1 MKSKKEIKKIA
12 EKCISIEVNEAK
24 NLINKIDDNFVDVV
38 NVLYQTRGRIII
50 TAIGK
55 SANISNKIVATLNS
69 TGTSAIF
76 VHAAE
81 ALHGDLGVI
90 KSEDIIICISNSG
103 NTNEIKLL
111 VSQIRNLSNKLI
123 AITGN
128 PSSFLAK
135 YSDYVL
141 DVGVEKEACIN
152 NLAPTSSTTNQLI
165 IGDAI
170 AVSLLYCNGFT
181 KKDFAKYHPGGTLG
195 KRISISLE
203 DLVNES
209 NFVTVN
215 HNDSL
220 QKVIFEISNKCKG
233 ATAVVKNKNLLGII
247 TDGDLRRMLQ
257 RTSDITKIKAK
268 DIMSSNPKTLDKKV
282 LAYDGLLYMQKN
294 KINQIIVTSN
304 TDYIGIVHINEI
316 LKQELV

>member
-1 MKSKKEIKKIA
+1 MMPKKAPIKM
-12 EKCISIEVNEAK
+12 
-24 NLINKIDDNFVDVV
+24 
-38 NVLYQTRGRIII
+38 
-50 TAIGK
+50 
-55 SANISNKIVATLNS
+55 
-69 TGTSAIF
+69 
-76 VHAAE
+76 H
-81 ALHGDLGVI
+81 
-90 KSEDIIICISNSG
+90 
-103 NTNEIKLL
+103 
-111 VSQIRNLSNKLI
+111 
-123 AITGN
+123 
-128 PSSFLAK
+128 
-135 YSDYVL
+135 
-141 DVGVEKEACIN
+141 
-152 NLAPTSSTTNQLI
+152 
-165 IGDAI
+165 
-170 AVSLLYCNGFT
+170 CNGFT

-195 KRISISLE
+195 KRISISLG

-247 TDGDLRRMLQ
+247 TDGDLRRMLH
-257 RTSDITKIKAK
+257 RTSDITNIKAK

>member
-1 MKSKKEIKKIA
+1 MKSKREIKKIA
-12 EKCISIEVNEAK
+12 QKCISIEVNEAK

-69 TGTSAIF
+69 TGTPAIF

-90 KSEDIIICISNSG
+90 NSEDTIICISNSG

-111 VSQIRNLSNKLI
+111 ISQIRSLSNKLI

-128 PSSFLAK
+128 SSSFLAK
-135 YSDYVL
+135 QADYVL

-170 AVSLLYCNGFT
+170 AVALLYCNGFT

-203 DLVNES
+203 DLLSES

>member
-12 EKCISIEVNEAK
+12 QKCISIEVNEAK
-24 NLINKIDDNFVDVV
+24 SLINKIDDNFVDVV
-38 NVLYQTRGRIII
+38 NVLYQTKGRIII

-69 TGTSAIF
+69 TGTPAIF
-76 VHAAE
+76 VHASE

-90 KSEDIIICISNSG
+90 KSDDIIICISNSG

-111 VSQIRNLSNKLI
+111 VSQISNLSNKLI

-128 PSSFLAK
+128 SSSFLAK
-135 YSDYVL
+135 QANYVL
-141 DVGVEKEACIN
+141 DVGVAKEACIN

-181 KKDFAKYHPGGTLG
+181 KRDFAMYHPGGTLG
-195 KRISISLE
+195 KRMSISLE
-203 DLVNES
+203 DLLSES
-209 NFVTVN
+209 SFVTVK
-215 HNDSL
+215 HDDSL

-233 ATAVVKNKNLLGII
+233 ATAVVKNKKLLGII

-257 RTSDITKIKAK
+257 KTSNITKIKAK
-268 DIMSSNPKTLDKKV
+268 DIMSSNPKTLEKKV

-304 TDYIGIVHINEI
+304 NDYIGIVHINEI

>member
-1 MKSKKEIKKIA
+1 M
-12 EKCISIEVNEAK
+12 
-24 NLINKIDDNFVDVV
+24 
-38 NVLYQTRGRIII
+38 
-50 TAIGK
+50 
-55 SANISNKIVATLNS
+55 
-69 TGTSAIF
+69 
-76 VHAAE
+76 
-81 ALHGDLGVI
+81 
-90 KSEDIIICISNSG
+90 
-103 NTNEIKLL
+103 
-111 VSQIRNLSNKLI
+111 
-123 AITGN
+123 
-128 PSSFLAK
+128 
-135 YSDYVL
+135 
-141 DVGVEKEACIN
+141 
-152 NLAPTSSTTNQLI
+152 
-165 IGDAI
+165 
-170 AVSLLYCNGFT
+170 
-181 KKDFAKYHPGGTLG
+181 G

-203 DLVNES
+203 DLVSES

-220 QKVIFEISNKCKG
+220 QKVIFEITNKCKG

-257 RTSDITKIKAK
+257 KTSDITKIKAK

>member
-1 MKSKKEIKKIA
+1 MKSKREIKKIA
-12 EKCISIEVNEAK
+12 QKCISIEVDEAK
-24 NLINKIDDNFVDVV
+24 NLVNKIDDNFVDVV
-38 NVLYQTRGRIII
+38 NVLYQTRGRVII

-69 TGTSAIF
+69 TGTPAIF

-90 KSEDIIICISNSG
+90 NSEDTIICISNSG

-111 VSQIRNLSNKLI
+111 ISQIRSLSNKLI

-128 PSSFLAK
+128 SSSFLAK
-135 YSDYVL
+135 QADYVL

-170 AVSLLYCNGFT
+170 AVALLYCNGFT

-203 DLVNES
+203 DLVSES

-247 TDGDLRRMLQ
+247 TDGDLRRMLH
-257 RTSDITKIKAK
+257 RTSDITNIKAK

>member
-1 MKSKKEIKKIA
+1 MKSKREIKKIA
-12 EKCISIEVNEAK
+12 QKCISIEVNEAK
-24 NLINKIDDNFVDVV
+24 NLKKKIDDNFVDVV
-38 NVLYQTRGRIII
+38 NVLHQTKGRIII

-69 TGTSAIF
+69 TGTPAIF

-170 AVSLLYCNGFT
+170 AVALLYCNDFT

-203 DLVNES
+203 DLVSES

>member
-1 MKSKKEIKKIA
+1 MKSKREIKKIA
-12 EKCISIEVNEAK
+12 QKCISIEVDEAK

-38 NVLYQTRGRIII
+38 NVLYQTRGRVII

-69 TGTSAIF
+69 TGTPAIF

-90 KSEDIIICISNSG
+90 NSEDTIICISNSG

-111 VSQIRNLSNKLI
+111 ISQIRSLSNKLI

-128 PSSFLAK
+128 SSSFLAK
-135 YSDYVL
+135 QADYVL

-170 AVSLLYCNGFT
+170 AVALLYCNGFT

-203 DLVNES
+203 DLVSES
-209 NFVTVN
+209 SFVTVN

>member
-1 MKSKKEIKKIA
+1 MKSKREIKKIA
-12 EKCISIEVNEAK
+12 QKCISIEVDEAK
-24 NLINKIDDNFVDVV
+24 NLVNKIDDNFVDVV
-38 NVLYQTRGRIII
+38 NVLYQTRGRVII

-69 TGTSAIF
+69 TGTPAIF

-90 KSEDIIICISNSG
+90 NREDTIICISNSG

-111 VSQIRNLSNKLI
+111 ISQIRSLSNKLI

-128 PSSFLAK
+128 SSSFLAK
-135 YSDYVL
+135 QADYVL

-170 AVSLLYCNGFT
+170 AVALLYCNGFT

-203 DLVNES
+203 DLVSES

>member
-1 MKSKKEIKKIA
+1 MKSKREIKKIA
-12 EKCISIEVNEAK
+12 QKCISIEVDEAK

-38 NVLYQTRGRIII
+38 NVLYQTRGRVII

-69 TGTSAIF
+69 TGTPAIF

-90 KSEDIIICISNSG
+90 NSEDTIICISNSG
-103 NTNEIKLL
+103 NTNEVKLL
-111 VSQIRNLSNKLI
+111 ISQIRSLSNKLI

-128 PSSFLAK
+128 SSSFLAK
-135 YSDYVL
+135 QADYVL

-170 AVSLLYCNGFT
+170 AVALLYCNGFT

-203 DLVNES
+203 DLVSES

>member
-1 MKSKKEIKKIA
+1 MKSKREIKKIA
-12 EKCISIEVNEAK
+12 QKCISIEVDEAK

-38 NVLYQTRGRIII
+38 NVLYQTRGRVII

-69 TGTSAIF
+69 TGTPAIF

-90 KSEDIIICISNSG
+90 NSEDTIICISNSG
-103 NTNEIKLL
+103 NTNEVKLL
-111 VSQIRNLSNKLI
+111 ISQIRSLSNKLI

-128 PSSFLAK
+128 SSSFLAK
-135 YSDYVL
+135 QADYVL

-170 AVSLLYCNGFT
+170 AVALLYCNDFT

-203 DLVNES
+203 DLVSES

>member
-12 EKCISIEVNEAK
+12 QKCISIEVNEAK
-24 NLINKIDDNFVDVV
+24 NLIKKIDDNFVDVI

-69 TGTSAIF
+69 TGTPAIF
-76 VHAAE
+76 VHATE
-81 ALHGDLGVI
+81 AFHGDLGVI
-90 KSEDIIICISNSG
+90 KNEDTIICISNSG

-128 PSSFLAK
+128 SSSFLAK
-135 YSDYVL
+135 QADYVL

-170 AVSLLYCNGFT
+170 AVSLLYCNDFT
-181 KKDFAKYHPGGTLG
+181 KRDFAKYHPGGTLG

-203 DLVNES
+203 DLVSES
-209 NFVTVN
+209 SFVTVN
-215 HNDSL
+215 HNDNL

-233 ATAVVKNKNLLGII
+233 ATAVVKNKKLLGII

-257 RTSDITKIKAK
+257 KTSNITKIKAK
-268 DIMSSNPKTLDKKV
+268 DIMSSNPKTLEKKV

-304 TDYIGIVHINEI
+304 NDYIGLVHINEI
-316 LKQELV
+316 LNQELV

>member
-1 MKSKKEIKKIA
+1 MKSKREIKKIA
-12 EKCISIEVNEAK
+12 QKCISIEVDEAK

-38 NVLYQTRGRIII
+38 NVLYQTRGRVII

-69 TGTSAIF
+69 TGTPAIF

-90 KSEDIIICISNSG
+90 NSEDTIICISNSG
-103 NTNEIKLL
+103 NTNEVKLL
-111 VSQIRNLSNKLI
+111 ISQIRSLSNKLI

-128 PSSFLAK
+128 SSSFLAK
-135 YSDYVL
+135 QADYVL

-170 AVSLLYCNGFT
+170 AVALLYCNDFT

-203 DLVNES
+203 DLVSES

-304 TDYIGIVHINEI
+304 TEYIGIVHINEI

>member
-1 MKSKKEIKKIA
+1 MKSKREIKKIA
-12 EKCISIEVNEAK
+12 QKCISIEVNEAK

-69 TGTSAIF
+69 TGTPAIF

-128 PSSFLAK
+128 SSSFLAK
-135 YSDYVL
+135 QSDYVL

-203 DLVNES
+203 DLLNES
-209 NFVTVN
+209 SFVTVN

-233 ATAVVKNKNLLGII
+233 ATAVVKNKKLLGII

-257 RTSDITKIKAK
+257 K
-268 DIMSSNPKTLDKKV
+268 
-282 LAYDGLLYMQKN
+282 Q
-294 KINQIIVTSN
+294 VTS
-304 TDYIGIVHINEI
+304 
-316 LKQELV
+316 LKFKQKISCLRVLKL

>member
-1 MKSKKEIKKIA
+1 MKSKREIKKIA
-12 EKCISIEVNEAK
+12 QKCISIEVDEAK
-24 NLINKIDDNFVDVV
+24 NLVNKIDDNFVDVV
-38 NVLYQTRGRIII
+38 NVLYQTRGRVII

-69 TGTSAIF
+69 TGTPAIF

-90 KSEDIIICISNSG
+90 NSEDTIICISNSG

-111 VSQIRNLSNKLI
+111 ISQIRSLSNKLI

-128 PSSFLAK
+128 SSSFLAK
-135 YSDYVL
+135 QADYVL

-170 AVSLLYCNGFT
+170 AVALLYCNDFT

-203 DLVNES
+203 DLVSES

-247 TDGDLRRMLQ
+247 TDGDLRRMLH
-257 RTSDITKIKAK
+257 RTSDITNIKAK

>member
-1 MKSKKEIKKIA
+1 MKSKREIKKIA
-12 EKCISIEVNEAK
+12 QKCISIEVDEAK

-38 NVLYQTRGRIII
+38 NVLYQTRGRVII

-69 TGTSAIF
+69 TGTPAIF

-90 KSEDIIICISNSG
+90 NSEDTIICISNSG

-111 VSQIRNLSNKLI
+111 ISQIRSLSNKLI

-128 PSSFLAK
+128 SSSFLAK
-135 YSDYVL
+135 QADYVL
-141 DVGVEKEACIN
+141 DVGVEMEACIN

-170 AVSLLYCNGFT
+170 AVALLYCNGFT

-257 RTSDITKIKAK
+257 RSSDITKIKAK
-268 DIMSSNPKTLDKKV
+268 DIMSSNPKTLDTKV
-282 LAYDGLLYMQKN
+282 LAYDALLYMQKN

>member
-12 EKCISIEVNEAK
+12 QNCISIEVNEAK
-24 NLINKIDDNFVDVV
+24 SLINKIDDNFVEII
-38 NVLYQTRGRIII
+38 NVLYKVSGRIIV

-69 TGTSAIF
+69 TGTPSIF

-81 ALHGDLGVI
+81 AVHGDLGVI
-90 KSEDIIICISNSG
+90 KNEDIIICISNSG
-103 NTNEIKLL
+103 NTDEIKLL
-111 VSQIRNLSNKLI
+111 VSQIRDLPNKLI

-128 PSSFLAK
+128 SSSFLAK
-135 YSDYVL
+135 HSDYIL

-152 NLAPTSSTTNQLI
+152 NLAPTSSTTNQLV

-170 AVSLLYCNGFT
+170 AVSLLFCNDFS
-181 KKDFAKYHPGGTLG
+181 KKDFAKFHPGGTLG
-195 KRISISLE
+195 KRISISL
-203 DLVNES
+203 DNLISES
-209 NFVTVN
+209 SFVTVN
-215 HNDSL
+215 YNDDL

-233 ATAVVKNKNLLGII
+233 ATAVVQNKNLLGII

-257 RTSDITKIKAK
+257 KTSDITKIKAK

-282 LAYDGLLYMQKN
+282 LAYEALLFMQKN
-294 KINQIIVTSN
+294 NINQILVTSSN
-304 TDYIGIVHINEI
+304 DYIGIVHINEI

>member
-1 MKSKKEIKKIA
+1 MKSKREIKKIA
-12 EKCISIEVNEAK
+12 QKCISIEVDEAK

-38 NVLYQTRGRIII
+38 NVLYQTRGRVII

-69 TGTSAIF
+69 TGTPAIF

-90 KSEDIIICISNSG
+90 NSEDTIICISNSG

-111 VSQIRNLSNKLI
+111 ISQIRSLSNKLI

-128 PSSFLAK
+128 SSSFLAK
-135 YSDYVL
+135 QADYVL

-170 AVSLLYCNGFT
+170 AVALLYCNGFT

-247 TDGDLRRMLQ
+247 TDGDLRRMLH
-257 RTSDITKIKAK
+257 RTSDITNIKAK

>member
-1 MKSKKEIKKIA
+1 MKSKREIKKIA
-12 EKCISIEVNEAK
+12 QKCISIEVDEAK

-38 NVLYQTRGRIII
+38 NVLYQTRGRVII

-69 TGTSAIF
+69 TGTPAIF

-90 KSEDIIICISNSG
+90 NREDTIICISNSG

-111 VSQIRNLSNKLI
+111 ISQIRSLSNKLI

-128 PSSFLAK
+128 SSSFLAK
-135 YSDYVL
+135 QADYVL

-170 AVSLLYCNGFT
+170 AVALLYCNGFT

-203 DLVNES
+203 DLVSES

>member
-1 MKSKKEIKKIA
+1 MKSKREIKKIA
-12 EKCISIEVNEAK
+12 QKCISIEVDEAK

-38 NVLYQTRGRIII
+38 NVLYQTRGRVII

-69 TGTSAIF
+69 TGTPAIF

-90 KSEDIIICISNSG
+90 NSEDTIICISNSG

-111 VSQIRNLSNKLI
+111 ISQIRSLSNKLI

-128 PSSFLAK
+128 SSSFLAK
-135 YSDYVL
+135 QADYVL

-170 AVSLLYCNGFT
+170 AVALLYCNGFT

-195 KRISISLE
+195 KRISISLG

>member
-1 MKSKKEIKKIA
+1 MKSKREIKKIA
-12 EKCISIEVNEAK
+12 QKCISIEVNEAK

-50 TAIGK
+50 TAIRK

-69 TGTSAIF
+69 TGTPAIF

-81 ALHGDLGVI
+81 ALHGDLGII

-128 PSSFLAK
+128 SSSFLAK
-135 YSDYVL
+135 QSDYVL

-203 DLVNES
+203 DLLSES
-209 NFVTVN
+209 SLVTVN

-257 RTSDITKIKAK
+257 KTSDITNLKAK

-282 LAYDGLLYMQKN
+282 LAYDGLLHMQKN

-304 TDYIGIVHINEI
+304 NDYIGLVHINEI
-316 LKQELV
+316 LNQELV

>member
-1 MKSKKEIKKIA
+1 MKSKREIKKIA
-12 EKCISIEVNEAK
+12 QKCISIEVNEAK
-24 NLINKIDDNFVDVV
+24 NLISKIDDNFVDVV
-38 NVLYQTRGRIII
+38 NVLFQTRGRIII

-69 TGTSAIF
+69 TGTPAIF

-90 KSEDIIICISNSG
+90 NSEDTIICISNSG

-111 VSQIRNLSNKLI
+111 ISQIRSLSNKLI

-128 PSSFLAK
+128 SSSFLAK
-135 YSDYVL
+135 QADYVL

-170 AVSLLYCNGFT
+170 AVALLYCNGFT

-247 TDGDLRRMLQ
+247 TDGDLRRMLH

-304 TDYIGIVHINEI
+304 TEYIGIVHINEI

>member
-1 MKSKKEIKKIA
+1 MKSKREIKKIA
-12 EKCISIEVNEAK
+12 QKCISIEVDEAK

-69 TGTSAIF
+69 TGTPAIF

-90 KSEDIIICISNSG
+90 NSEDTIICISNSG

-111 VSQIRNLSNKLI
+111 ISQIRSLSNKLI

-128 PSSFLAK
+128 SSSFLAK
-135 YSDYVL
+135 QADYVL

-170 AVSLLYCNGFT
+170 AVALLYCNGFT

-203 DLVNES
+203 DLVSES

-233 ATAVVKNKNLLGII
+233 ATAVVKNKKLLGII

>member
-1 MKSKKEIKKIA
+1 MKSKREIKKIA
-12 EKCISIEVNEAK
+12 KKCISIEVNEAK

-69 TGTSAIF
+69 TGTPAIF

-81 ALHGDLGVI
+81 ALHGDLGII

-128 PSSFLAK
+128 SSSFLAK
-135 YSDYVL
+135 QADYIL

-203 DLVNES
+203 DLLNES
-209 NFVTVN
+209 SFVTVN

-233 ATAVVKNKNLLGII
+233 ATAVVKNKKLLGII

-257 RTSDITKIKAK
+257 KTSDITKIQAK
-268 DIMSSNPKTLDKKV
+268 DIMSSSPKTLDKKV
-282 LAYDGLLYMQKN
+282 LAFDCLLFMQKN

-304 TDYIGIVHINEI
+304 TEYIGIVHINEI

>member
-1 MKSKKEIKKIA
+1 MKSKREIKKIA
-12 EKCISIEVNEAK
+12 QKCISIEVDEAK

-38 NVLYQTRGRIII
+38 NVLYQTRGRVII

-69 TGTSAIF
+69 TGTPAIF

-90 KSEDIIICISNSG
+90 NSEDTIICISNSG

-111 VSQIRNLSNKLI
+111 ISQIRSLSNKLI

-128 PSSFLAK
+128 SSSFLAK
-135 YSDYVL
+135 QADYVL

-170 AVSLLYCNGFT
+170 AVALLYCNGFT

-203 DLVNES
+203 DLVSES

-257 RTSDITKIKAK
+257 KTNDITKIKAE

>member
-1 MKSKKEIKKIA
+1 MKSKREIKKIA
-12 EKCISIEVNEAK
+12 QKCISIEVNEAK

-38 NVLYQTRGRIII
+38 NVLYQTRGRVII

-69 TGTSAIF
+69 TGTPAIF

-90 KSEDIIICISNSG
+90 NSEDTIICISNSG

-111 VSQIRNLSNKLI
+111 ISQIRSLSNKLI

-128 PSSFLAK
+128 SSSFLAK
-135 YSDYVL
+135 QADYVL

-170 AVSLLYCNGFT
+170 AVALLYCNGFT

-203 DLVNES
+203 DLVSES

>member
-1 MKSKKEIKKIA
+1 MKSKREIKKIA
-12 EKCISIEVNEAK
+12 QKCISIEVNEAK

-38 NVLYQTRGRIII
+38 NVLYQTRGRVII

-69 TGTSAIF
+69 TGTPAIF

-90 KSEDIIICISNSG
+90 NSEDTIICISNSG

-111 VSQIRNLSNKLI
+111 ISQIRGLSNKLI

-128 PSSFLAK
+128 SSSFLAK
-135 YSDYVL
+135 QADYVL

-170 AVSLLYCNGFT
+170 AVALLYCNGFT

-203 DLVNES
+203 DLLNES
-209 NFVTVN
+209 SFVTVN

-257 RTSDITKIKAK
+257 KTSDITKIKAK

>member
-1 MKSKKEIKKIA
+1 MKSKREIKKIA
-12 EKCISIEVNEAK
+12 QKCISIEVDEAK

-38 NVLYQTRGRIII
+38 NVLYQTRGRVII

-69 TGTSAIF
+69 TGTPAIF

-90 KSEDIIICISNSG
+90 NSEDTIICISNSG

-111 VSQIRNLSNKLI
+111 ISQIRSLSNKLI

-128 PSSFLAK
+128 SSSFLAK
-135 YSDYVL
+135 QADYVL

-170 AVSLLYCNGFT
+170 AVALLYCNGFT

-282 LAYDGLLYMQKN
+282 LAYEGLLYMQKN

>member
-1 MKSKKEIKKIA
+1 MKSKREIKKIA
-12 EKCISIEVNEAK
+12 QKCISIEVDEAK

-69 TGTSAIF
+69 TGTPAIF

-90 KSEDIIICISNSG
+90 NSEDTIICISNSG

-111 VSQIRNLSNKLI
+111 ISQIRSLSNKLI

-128 PSSFLAK
+128 SSSFLAK
-135 YSDYVL
+135 QADYVL

-170 AVSLLYCNGFT
+170 AVALLYCNDFT
-181 KKDFAKYHPGGTLG
+181 KKDFAKYHPAGTLG
-195 KRISISLE
+195 KRISICLE
-203 DLVNES
+203 DLVSES

-257 RTSDITKIKAK
+257 KTNDITKIKAE

>member
-1 MKSKKEIKKIA
+1 MKSKREIKKIA
-12 EKCISIEVNEAK
+12 QKCISIEVNEAK

-38 NVLYQTRGRIII
+38 NVLYQTRGRVII

-69 TGTSAIF
+69 TGTPAIF

-90 KSEDIIICISNSG
+90 NSEDTIICISNSG

-111 VSQIRNLSNKLI
+111 ISQIRSLSNKLI

-128 PSSFLAK
+128 SSSFLAK
-135 YSDYVL
+135 QADYVL

-170 AVSLLYCNGFT
+170 AVALLYCNGFT

-268 DIMSSNPKTLDKKV
+268 DIMSSNPKTLDTKV
-282 LAYDGLLYMQKN
+282 LAYDALLYMQKN

>member
-1 MKSKKEIKKIA
+1 MKSKREIKKIA
-12 EKCISIEVNEAK
+12 QKCISIEVNEAK

-38 NVLYQTRGRIII
+38 NVLYQTRGRVII

-69 TGTSAIF
+69 TGTPAIF

-90 KSEDIIICISNSG
+90 NSEDTIICISNSG

-111 VSQIRNLSNKLI
+111 ISQIRSLSNKLI

-128 PSSFLAK
+128 SSSFLAK
-135 YSDYVL
+135 QADYVL

-170 AVSLLYCNGFT
+170 AVALLYCNGFT

-203 DLVNES
+203 DLVSES

-257 RTSDITKIKAK
+257 RTSDITKIKAE